1 MSEPKQEAPVG
12 DPAAPSLMNWKVAL
26 SISESPD
33 LDALGLGLVHLEDA
47 FVEMARHLLAR
58 GASLFYGGDHRL
70 QGFTQILFDLVRIYD
85 LPDKP
90 PAERIRNFLAWP
102 LHLRL
107 TAEQRA
113 GLRTITELEELA
125 PPADLSMDPHAFIE
139 STTPEGRY
147 VWARCLTAMRERI
160 TAEMNARVLLGGR
173 VEGYKGKYPGL
184 AEEAHLTI
192 RSGKPI
198 YLLGGFGG
206 CTKALIQ
213 AILGKPCPPL
223 TTEFQQQSADYAATM
238 ELFNQRRPEAPIDYN
253 VLLADFQN
261 TGVAG
266 LKNGLDEEE
275 NLRLFETDDVN
286 EMTALVLKGLQHLS
300 SP

>member
-1 MSEPKQEAPVG
+1 VPKWKRRVPVG
-12 DPAAPSLMNWKVAL
+12 DPGAPGLMNWKVAL

-33 LDALGLGLVHLEDA
+33 LGALGLGHVHLEDA
-47 FVEMARHLLAR
+47 FVEVARHLLAS

-70 QGFTQILFDLVRIYD
+70 QGFTQIMFDLVRIYD

-102 LHLRL
+102 LHLHL

-113 GLRTITELEELA
+113 GLRSIAELEELT
-125 PPADLSMDPHAFIE
+125 PPADLSVDPHIFID
-139 STTPEGRY
+139 STTPEHRY
-147 VWARCLTAMRERI
+147 IWARCLTAMRERI
-160 TAEMNARVLLGGR
+160 TAAMNARVLLGGR
-173 VEGYKGKYPGL
+173 IEGYKGKYPGL
-184 AEEAHLTI
+184 AEEAHLAI
-192 RSGKPI
+192 RSGKPV

-223 TTEFQQQSADYAATM
+223 TTEFQRKNADYAATM
-238 ELFNQRRPEAPIDYN
+238 DLFNHRLPEAPIDYN
-253 VLLADFQN
+253 VLLTDFQN

-266 LKNGLDEEE
+266 LKNGLDDED

-286 EMTALVLKGLQHLS
+286 EMTALVLKGLHHSS